1 MSSIDI
7 AKAEWNKL
15 LQHFIQQNF
24 IDSGPV
30 THKPMHGL
38 ADYCKAENSQESASK
53 TTLRAMVIKMLA
65 DNGSITNRD
74 LVRLTNG
81 QTWLTSDLRRD
92 GFIKPF
98 HADTWETGQSGKR
111 YKRYWWTGKTLEG
124 KK

>member
-1 MSSIDI
+1 MGGDVMREPIGPFKKMNEI
-7 AKAEWNKL
+7 V
-15 LQHFIQQNF
+15 QNF
-24 IDSGPV
+24 FTSTRCPDF
-30 THKPMHGL
+30 
-38 ADYCKAENSQESASK
+38 SK
-53 TTLRAMVIKMLA
+53 TTLRVMVVKMLA

-81 QTWLTSDLRRD
+81 QTWITSDLRRD